1 MLKFFKGKSHLKE
14 NVTYVLRD
22 AQGNVKPLFQ
32 ENKLYRFLLKHG
44 IVTPSMQI
52 PVLFGFWRNERVL
65 SNLVVNAG
73 LAGTASRING
83 SGAEA
88 AFTYIAL
95 GTDATAA
102 AAANTALGAEIS
114 TNGGARANSTA
125 SRTTTTVTNDTARLV
140 NTFNFTGT
148 LAIVES
154 GVLNAASVGTLLAR
168 QVFSTINVGNGDS
181 LQVTWDFAVT
191 TV

>member
-22 AQGNVKPLFQ
+22 AAGNIKPMFQ

-44 IVTPSMQI
+44 VVTPNMQI
-52 PVLFGFWRNERVL
+52 PVLFGMWRNERVL

-102 AAANTALGAEIS
+102 AAGNTALGAEIS
-114 TNGGARANSTA
+114 TNGGSRANSTA

-140 NTFNFTGT
+140 NTFSFSGT